1 MVISSKL
8 AAPYLALIVW
18 GALLSFVA
26 FSLRPAAA
34 FITLKVEASNG
45 LPGFPRADLSRY
57 LASQMTEVGLSD
69 WRFEAAAESGS
80 WPDRV
85 EWSFKL
91 NPYAGGE
98 VRRFGR
104 SSIDDRNVHA
114 RRLITI
120 ETRLY
125 LHGEYQTLVEGQA
138 VIDEGRG
145 RDNPHLG
152 EAVVNVTKNLLG
164 PSGAYR
170 AIEVGH
176 RQPR

>member
-1 MVISSKL
+1 MVINSKL
-8 AAPYLALIVW
+8 AAPYLALIVC
-18 GALLSFVA
+18 GALLSFVV

-45 LPGFPRADLSRY
+45 LPGFSRADLSRY

-69 WRFEAAAESGS
+69 WRFESAAESGS
-80 WPDRV
+80 GPDRV

-114 RRLITI
+114 QRSITI

-138 VIDEGRG
+138 VYEGRG
-145 RDNPHLG
+145 RDDPHLG
-152 EAVVNVTKNLLG
+152 EAVANVTKNLLG

-170 AIEVGH
+170 AINVRQ